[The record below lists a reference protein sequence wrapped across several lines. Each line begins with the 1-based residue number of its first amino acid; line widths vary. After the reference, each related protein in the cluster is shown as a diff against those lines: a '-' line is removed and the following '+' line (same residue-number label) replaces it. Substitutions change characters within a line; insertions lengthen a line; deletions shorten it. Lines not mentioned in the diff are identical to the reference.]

1 MRTFRECA
9 GVRGPLHPVGS
20 MKDSRNDR
28 ERPSVETVREVAS
41 AATEPRPAR
50 PRIEDDAAAFEALVR
65 RHYDR
70 VWRLVHRIVRREP
83 ESEAVVEEVFLA
95 ARAALP
101 QDESEVQFCARLR
114 HLALERA
121 AQAVK
126 PGRSRVR
133 KLDRRPDGMPE
144 RRRALPSTGIERD
157 RRLLEAGLATFE
169 GPQRVSLALHLEGL
183 DYSEMANTLGIPITA
198 ARNRLLVVREYLSRS
213 LFPED
218 KR

>member
-1 MRTFRECA
+1 MD
-9 GVRGPLHPVGS
+9 
-20 MKDSRNDR
+20 DSRNDR
-28 ERPSVETVREVAS
+28 ELKSVETVREVADS
-41 AATEPRPAR
+41 AATEPRPVGR
-50 PRIEDDAAAFEALVR
+50 TIEDDAAAFEALVR
-65 RHYDR
+65 RHYDD

-101 QDESEVQFCARLR
+101 QDEGEVQFCARLR

-121 AQAVK
+121 SQAVK
-126 PGRSRVR
+126 PGRSRLQ
-133 KLDRRPDGMPE
+133 KLDRRPGGMPE

-198 ARNRLLVVREYLSRS
+198 ARNRLLVVREYLRRS

>member
-1 MRTFRECA
+1 
-9 GVRGPLHPVGS
+9 

-28 ERPSVETVREVAS
+28 ERKSVETVREVADS
-41 AATEPRPAR
+41 AATEPRPIGR
-50 PRIEDDAAAFEALVR
+50 TIEDDAAAFEALVR
-65 RHYDR
+65 RRYVD

-101 QDESEVQFCARLR
+101 EDEGEVQFCARLR
-114 HLALERA
+114 RLALERA

-126 PGRSRVR
+126 PGRSRLQ
-133 KLDRRPDGMPE
+133 KLDRRPDAMPE
-144 RRRALPSTGIERD
+144 RRRDLPVIGIERQ
-157 RRLLEAGLATFE
+157 RRLLEAGLATLE

-183 DYSEMANTLGIPITA
+183 DYSEMANTLGIPIMA
-198 ARNRLLVVREYLSRS
+198 ARNRLMVVREYLRRS
-213 LFPED
+213 LFPEG

>member
-1 MRTFRECA
+1 
-9 GVRGPLHPVGS
+9 

-28 ERPSVETVREVAS
+28 ERQSVETVREVADS
-41 AATEPRPAR
+41 AATEPRPVGR
-50 PRIEDDAAAFEALVR
+50 TIEDDAAAFEALVR
-65 RHYDR
+65 RHYDG

-101 QDESEVQFCARLR
+101 QDEGEVQFCARLR
-114 HLALERA
+114 RVALERA

-126 PGRSRVR
+126 PGRSRLQ
-133 KLDRRPDGMPE
+133 KLDRRPGGMPE
-144 RRRALPSTGIERD
+144 RRAFPSTGIERD
-157 RRLLEAGLATFE
+157 RRLLEAGLATLE

-198 ARNRLLVVREYLSRS
+198 ARNRLLVVREYLRQL

>member
-1 MRTFRECA
+1 
-9 GVRGPLHPVGS
+9 

-28 ERPSVETVREVAS
+28 ERQSVETVREVPS
-41 AATEPRPAR
+41 AATEPRPVGCT
-50 PRIEDDAAAFEALVR
+50 IEDDAAAFEALVR
-65 RHYDR
+65 RHYDG

-101 QDESEVQFCARLR
+101 QDEGEVQFCARLR
-114 HLALERA
+114 RLALERA

-126 PGRSRVR
+126 PGRSRLQ
-133 KLDRRPDGMPE
+133 KLDRRPGAPE
-144 RRRALPSTGIERD
+144 RRRALPHIGIERD
-157 RRLLEAGLATFE
+157 RRLLEAGLATLE

-198 ARNRLLVVREYLSRS
+198 ARNRLLVVRAYLSRS
-213 LFPED
+213 VFPD
-218 KR
+218 GKR